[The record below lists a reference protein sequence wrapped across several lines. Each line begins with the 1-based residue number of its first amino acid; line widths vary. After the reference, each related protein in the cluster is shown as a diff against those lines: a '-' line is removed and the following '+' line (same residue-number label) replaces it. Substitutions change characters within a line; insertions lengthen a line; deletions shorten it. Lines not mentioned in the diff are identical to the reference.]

1 MAKVGKNYKDAASK
15 IERERL
21 YTPLQALRLAKEL
34 KAAKF
39 DETVEAHF
47 RLGVDTRKADQ
58 QVRGSVSLPNGTGK
72 TVRVAVF
79 AEGDKA
85 REAEAAG
92 ADVVGS
98 DDLVE
103 KIQGGFLDFDATI
116 ATPDMMSK
124 VGKLGKILG
133 TRGLMPNPKLG
144 TVTMDVGRVVGELKA
159 GKVEYRADKFGIAH
173 VGIGK
178 ASFDAEKLVENYGT
192 VLDEILRAKPS
203 SAKGKYIKSITVATT
218 MGPGIK
224 VDPTKTRALLE
235 ETE

>member
-1 MAKVGKNYKDAASK
+1 MKVAKKVKEARSHVEKG
-15 IERERL
+15 RL
-21 YTPLQALRLAKEL
+21 YTPLEAVTLAREV
-34 KAAKF
+34 ASAGF
-39 DETVEAHF
+39 DETLEAHF
-47 RLGVDTRKADQ
+47 RLGVDTRQAEQ
-58 QVRGSVSLPNGTGK
+58 QVRGSVVLPHGTGK

-103 KIQGGFLDFDATI
+103 RIQGGFLDFDATV
-116 ATPDMMSK
+116 ATPDQMSK
-124 VGKLGKILG
+124 VGRLGKILG

-144 TVTMDVGRVVGELKA
+144 TVTMDVARVVKELKA

-178 ASFDAEKLVENYGT
+178 VSFDVVDLVENYAA
-192 VLDEILRAKPS
+192 VLDEIIRSKPAV
-203 SAKGKYIKSITVATT
+203 AKGRYLGSITLAST

-224 VDPTKTRALLE
+224 VDTTRTRNLLE
-235 ETE
+235 DQS